1 MTDGQPEQDHDL
13 SFVEEGAVIRVEQA
27 LTLLGVAVV
36 SVLVVLVD
44 FVFRTAAHPSWEM
57 IIGTGELV
65 WRFLTSPTGT
75 GLLVLTVLAAV
86 NYAIRRR
93 QVHGL
98 ATARGFIGPEK
109 KPPEKKPSRPGE
121 GTLLICCSGGGIKSA
136 SFCLGGLQRLHEG
149 GAYQRAH
156 TVVAVSGGGYAASAF
171 AVMRHRLGL
180 DGHQH
185 ARTPFGQGSP
195 ELYELRRR
203 TNYIGQPGRTRFD
216 LGVAL
221 IAGIALSTLILG
233 TAVVIVAWLLGQYL
247 VSTGMVT
254 RAGGPSTCTDR
265 GLPAACNTW
274 QLSFPEWVGS
284 RALLVPFGVVVL
296 IAVAISLPSLTERVQ
311 KFTSYE
317 TGRRLY
323 EMLVGARAAPSRSSF
338 SNVPSRLLA
347 LAFAV
352 LGFCVVMPWAAVQL
366 HNGFVV
372 RPPGTPGTDAL
383 GSLQIWATA
392 VASLGTLGGLVSS
405 MVKGMVAKPAES
417 NAGKVLEAFRQA
429 VAPLLAVLVFV
440 AIVVAVSSVVAAWF
454 STAAFGGHHQVWW
467 FVLAVLT
474 LVVLRLTGS
483 SGWSTVHRF
492 YRDRLR
498 YAYLD
503 HGTGL
508 AHQPRG
514 EICLDEVASGGRPSP
529 DSKDWW
535 PGLTLVATANVQE
548 GDVMPSGRGGTP
560 FVLGEQVGL
569 TQSEL
574 PGGPTLV
581 RADHYAY
588 RPSSRGKPEARLGVA
603 MAAAISGAAVAPT
616 AGRESKR
623 IGAYR
628 LLLAFA
634 NIRLGVWIHNP
645 KYAERATPTVPRRG
659 IRDRL
664 SGVPE
669 LLNRRF
675 DRPTALNVVNE
686 AYGRVSIHYP
696 YLYVTDGGHYDNLGL
711 AECLR
716 RRPRAVIVLDGTGDA
731 EDQFPVLGDV
741 IATARMDDQVTIR
754 LNPSPLFRGGR
765 ENPLESHV
773 VGTARYADCDTVTK
787 IVYIRCVLPR
797 DASWDLRSYRL
808 RNPDFPST
816 LQRFEMFDE
825 FDFEA
830 YRELGH
836 HLVDR
841 AFRAHALADDDE
853 VVQ

>member
-1 MTDGQPEQDHDL
+1 MTDGQPEQGRDL

-27 LTLLGVAVV
+27 LTLLGVALV

-44 FVFRTAAHPSWEM
+44 FVFRTASHPSWEM

-65 WRFLTSPTGT
+65 WRFLTSPTGI
-75 GLLVLTVLAAV
+75 GLLVLTVLAGA
-86 NYAIRRR
+86 NYAIRRL
-93 QVHGL
+93 QVTGL
-98 ATARGFIGPEK
+98 ATARTFLGPE
-109 KPPEKKPSRPGE
+109 EKPSLPGD
-121 GTLLICCSGGGIKSA
+121 GDLLICCSGGGIKSA

-156 TVVAVSGGGYAASAF
+156 TVVAVSGGGYAAAAF

-180 DGHQH
+180 DGGTQRT
-185 ARTPFGQGSP
+185 RTPFGPGSA

-221 IAGIALSTLILG
+221 LAGIALSTLILG

-247 VSTGMVT
+247 VTTGMVT
-254 RAGGPSTCTDR
+254 RAGGPPKCED
-265 GLPAACNTW
+265 GGFPAACNTW

-311 KFTSYE
+311 RFTSYAA
-317 TGRRLY
+317 GRRLY
-323 EMLVGARAAPSRSSF
+323 RVLVGAPAALSRSSF

-372 RPPGTPGTDAL
+372 PVRGTPSTDAL
-383 GSLQIWATA
+383 STLQIWATA

-405 MVKGMVAKPAES
+405 MVKGMVSKPADS
-417 NAGKVLEAFRQA
+417 NVGKVLDAFRQA

-440 AIVVAVSSVVAAWF
+440 AIVVAVTSVVAAWF
-454 STAAFGGHHQVWW
+454 STAAFGGQHQVWW
-467 FVLAVLT
+467 FVLAVVT
-474 LVVLRLTGS
+474 LVALRLTGS

-508 AHQPRG
+508 AKQPDR
-514 EICLDEVASGGRPSP
+514 EIRLDEVATGGRPSA
-529 DSKDWW
+529 SHEDWW

-581 RADHYAY
+581 RSDRYTY
-588 RPSSRGKPEARLGVA
+588 RLSASDKPPARLGVA

-645 KYAERATPTVPRRG
+645 KYPQRVPPAVARRRLRERLMDVPA
-659 IRDRL
+659 
-664 SGVPE
+664 V
-669 LLNRRF
+669 LNRRF

-754 LNPSPLFRGGR
+754 LNPAPLFRGGR
-765 ENPLESHV
+765 DNPLQSHV
-773 VGTARYADCDTVTK
+773 VGEARYADCDTVTK

-841 AFRAHALADDDE
+841 AFRAHVLADDDE